1 MGTMKRMVFQA
12 AFGLAML
19 ASVAARAQKDSIVL
33 GMVLEPPHLDLVT
46 SPAAA
51 IKEVLYTNV
60 YEGLTRIDRAS
71 QVVPSLAT
79 EWSLAADGLTYTFK
93 LRRAVKFHDG
103 SELTSAAVATSLA
116 RSISAE
122 SSNPKKSMLT
132 DVGMTV
138 ETPDPN
144 TVVVKLQKPLGLVP
158 YLLGLGEAVVMAPG
172 VIPEA
177 KSQAIGT
184 GPFKFV
190 RWNKGD
196 RIELEKN
203 PAHWNAANIKLGKA
217 TFRFIPDQQA
227 AIAAVLAGDVD
238 AFPNI
243 GGTDAVDRLKKDPKL
258 KVVIGNTEGETI
270 LAINNK
276 KPPLDDVRVRR
287 ALAYA
292 VDRNAIIQGA
302 MSGYGT
308 PIGSHFSPNHPAYID
323 LTGVYPYN
331 PEKAKELLKEAGQ
344 TNLSLTMRLPPPA
357 YAQRSGELIQAML
370 AQVGIKATIESIQ
383 FPQWLEQVFKG
394 KQYDLTI
401 ISHTE
406 AFDINIY
413 ADPNYYFQY
422 GKPAFKALIDEA
434 LSAPTDEAR
443 NKALQGAER
452 MLADDSVCVFLF
464 MLPKIGVWNA
474 KLTGLWENSP
484 TQANDLTDVAW
495 TQ

>member
-1 MGTMKRMVFQA
+1 MKRTAFA
-12 AFGLAML
+12 AALAATITVSTGAL
-19 ASVAARAQKDSIVL
+19 AEKDQIVL

-51 IKEVLYTNV
+51 IKEVLYANV

-71 QVVPSLAT
+71 RVVPSLAT
-79 EWSLAADGLTYTFK
+79 EWSLSPDGLAYTFK
-93 LRRAVKFHDG
+93 LRHGVKFHDG
-103 SELTSAAVATSLA
+103 TELTSAAVATSLA
-116 RSISAE
+116 RAVSAE

-132 DVGMTV
+132 DVGMKV
-138 ETPDPN
+138 ETPDPY
-144 TVVVKLQKPLGLVP
+144 TVVVKLARPLGLVP
-158 YLLGLGEAVVMAPG
+158 YLLGLGETVVMAPG
-172 VIPEA
+172 VIADA
-177 KSQAIGT
+177 KANAVGT

-203 PAHWNAANIKLGKA
+203 PAHWNAANIKLNKA
-217 TFRFIPDQQA
+217 TFRFVPDQQA
-227 AIAAVLAGDVD
+227 AIAAMLAGDID

-243 GGTDAVDRLKKDPKL
+243 GGTDAIDRLKKDPKL
-258 KVVIGNTEGETI
+258 KVVIGNTEGKTI
-270 LAINNK
+270 VSINNK

-287 ALAYA
+287 ALSYA
-292 VDRNAIIQGA
+292 IDRNAVIQGA

-323 LTGVYPYN
+323 LTGTYPYN
-331 PEKAKELLKEAGQ
+331 PEKAKALLKEAGQ
-344 TNLSLTMRLPPPA
+344 SNLQLSLKLPPPA

-370 AQVGIKATIESIQ
+370 SQVGVKTTIESIQ
-383 FPQWLEQVFKG
+383 FPQWLDQVFKG

-413 ADPNYYFQY
+413 ADPDYYFQY
-422 GKPAFKALIDEA
+422 GKPAFKSLIDAA
-434 LSAPTDEAR
+434 LQAPSDELR
-443 NKALQGAER
+443 NKALQDAQR
-452 MLADDSVCVFLF
+452 MLADDAVCVFLF

-474 KLTGLWENSP
+474 NLTGLWENSP
-484 TQANDLTDVAW
+484 VQANDLTEVAW